1 MDQNE
6 IDKLLEEFQEEG
18 EGSAEEASQETPPQG
33 EKAKGA
39 ELLSQEEI
47 DALLQ
52 GLEEGEIEVEEGEE
66 AAAAPVEGEGY
77 EVFDFRK
84 WELLELE
91 KIQSLKLVFDRLAKD
106 AASSLT
112 DFLHRPAVVDF
123 TGSRALYFEDFI
135 KKVPL
140 PTGLIILRVLPVKTH
155 ALLVLDARTVFY
167 AIDAL
172 FGGGRRGRVKVE
184 GRDFTPIE
192 TRIIKHLSGI
202 LLESLRRA
210 WEPIYPLEFGVE
222 KVELSPE
229 LAAVS
234 FQREPIVVG
243 DFEVDFGGSV
253 GSFSLCLP
261 SELVKAFRDRMATRP
276 QAEVVPEDPQWRS
289 DFLKALEGVPLMLEV
304 DFARKEISLEEFL
317 GLKVGDVVFFPSR
330 PDDELVVRVG
340 GIPLFKGKAGMSKGR
355 RAVKITDFLE

>member
-1 MDQNE
+1 MDQEE
-6 IDKLLEEFQEEG
+6 IDKLLEEFKEEG
-18 EGSAEEASQETPPQG
+18 PSEEGPKGAPAEGP
-33 EKAKGA
+33 KVKGA

-52 GLEEGEIEVEEGEE
+52 GLEEGAIGVEEEKE
-66 AAAAPVEGEGY
+66 AAAAPEVEVY
-77 EVFDFRK
+77 EPFDFRK

-91 KIQSLKLVFDRLAKD
+91 KIESLKLVFDRFAKD
-106 AASSLT
+106 AASALS

-123 TGSRALYFEDFI
+123 TGSRAAYFEDFV

-140 PTGLIILRVLPVKTH
+140 PTGLIILKVLPVKTY

-184 GRDFTPIE
+184 GREFTPIE
-192 TRIIKHLSGI
+192 TRIIRHLSGI

-210 WEPIYPLEFGVE
+210 WEPIYRLEFAVE

-234 FQREPIVVG
+234 FQREAIVVG
-243 DFEVDFGGSV
+243 AFEVDFGGSV
-253 GSFSLCLP
+253 GAFSLCLP

-276 QAEVVPEDPQWRS
+276 QAEVVPEDPQWREA
-289 DFLKALEGVPLMLEV
+289 FLKALEEVPLRVEV
-304 DFARKEISLEEFL
+304 EFAKKELALEEFL
-317 GLKVGDVVFFPSR
+317 GLKVGDVILFSSR
-330 PDDELVVRVG
+330 PDDEILVRVE
-340 GIPLFKGKAGMSKGR
+340 GIPLFKGKAGVSKGR
-355 RAVKITDFLE
+355 RAVKITDFVD